1 MESVMEKGFFSTP
14 ELAELLG
21 VFHTTVRRWIEQDQ
35 IRGFRVGRN
44 YKIPSAEVIRML
56 DEHGLP
62 LPGTL
67 KGSTLKAVQKTQGL
81 REAVDSSGSILKR
94 LLIVDEIE
102 NPALICR
109 RDTILGANQAFAEM
123 MGYTQTDLI
132 GLRLDDLIGQAGWI
146 TIRASA
152 RRCAEGPTKGPVEC
166 TVYVNGHGT
175 EKKKTRIAV
184 SPLGGLKEVFLMVM
198 DVV

>member
-1 MESVMEKGFFSTP
+1 MEKGFYSTP

-56 DEHGLP
+56 DAYGLP
-62 LPGTL
+62 LPETL
-67 KGSTLKAVQKTQGL
+67 RSHTVKAVEKTHGL
-81 REAVDSSGSILKR
+81 RKAVDSSGSILKR
-94 LLIVDEIE
+94 LLIVDEID

-123 MGYTQTDLI
+123 IGYTQTDLI
-132 GLRLDDLIGQAGWI
+132 GLRLEDLLGQAGWI
-146 TIRASA
+146 NIRASA
-152 RRCAEGPTKGPVEC
+152 RRCVEGPTNGPVEC
-166 TVYVNGHGT
+166 TVTVNGGGT
-175 EKKKTRIAV
+175 ASKKTRVAV
-184 SPLGGLKEVFLMVM
+184 RPLADLKEVFLLVM
-198 DVV
+198 EVL